1 MKDIDIFRQGK
12 VYARAIR
19 DKRTEIMTTSETCKT
34 HSDMA
39 NKIESQLLREINSDL
54 DENNK
59 KVYSNEGS
67 RQAELRKR
75 LDIHDE
81 YSNLQVAIANN
92 HGKIDELHIGVQF
105 SQDMLNLLIAFLR

>member
-75 LDIHDE
+75 LDTHDE
-81 YSNLQVAIANN
+81 HCNLKTVIAINYRR
-92 HGKIDELHIGVQF
+92 IDELHIGVQY
-105 SQDMLNLLIAFLR
+105 SENMLNLLIAFLK